1 MAVTPQERRVPW
13 QFAGAAPH
21 QKRHWHLPGGLHAG
35 LSSLAAIVL
44 LLAVWELATALGW
57 ASQYVLPAPAIV
69 LADLWEIVADGTIVS
84 NTAVTLQEAGLGLLI
99 AAAVALPCGYVIA
112 HVRMLEQFVAP
123 LVAASQAIP
132 AVAVAPLLVTSI
144 GNGVELKVV
153 VCAIIVVFPLL
164 VNAVTAFRG
173 VPREYL
179 EVARVFGVPRW
190 ETIARV
196 EAPLAA
202 PVLLAGVKLAVTLSL
217 TGAIVGEFVASD
229 QGLGF
234 LLNFYRDNQ
243 LQPYAFATLV
253 VLMVIGIAAYS
264 CISFLERKVAR
275 WQG

>member
-1 MAVTPQERRVPW
+1 MNWRFAVDTPRASRLHVPRW
-13 QFAGAAPH
+13 
-21 QKRHWHLPGGLHAG
+21 LDAG
-35 LSSLAAIVL
+35 LPSIVAILLVIGIWEVL
-44 LLAVWELATALGW
+44 TATGW

-69 LADLWEIVADGTIVS
+69 LANLWEILGDGTVAT
-84 NTAVTLQEAGLGLLI
+84 NTAATVQEAGLGLLI
-99 AAAVALPCGYVIA
+99 GAAVALPCGYVVA
-112 HVRMLEQFVAP
+112 HARVLERFIAP
-123 LVAASQAIP
+123 LIAASQAVP
-132 AVAVAPLLVTSI
+132 AVAVTPLLVTSL

-153 VCAIIVVFPLL
+153 VCAVVVVFPLI

-179 EVARVFGVPRW
+179 EVARVFGVPRL

-196 EAPLAA
+196 EVPLAA
-202 PVLLAGVKLAVTLSL
+202 PVLLAGIKLGVTLSL

-234 LLNFYRDNQ
+234 LLNFYNNNQ

-264 CISFLERKVAR
+264 FVSFLEGKVAE

>member
-21 QKRHWHLPGGLHAG
+21 TRHWHLPGRLRAG

-69 LADLWEIVADGTIVS
+69 LADLWEIVADGTITS
-84 NTAVTLQEAGLGLLI
+84 NAAVTLQEAGLGLLI

-112 HVRMLEQFVAP
+112 HVRLLEQFVAP
-123 LVAASQAIP
+123 LIAASQGVP

-217 TGAIVGEFVASD
+217 TGAIVGEFVASG

-253 VLMVIGIAAYS
+253 VLMAIGIAAYS
-264 CISFLERKVAR
+264 CISFLERKVAG

>member
-21 QKRHWHLPGGLHAG
+21 TRHWHLPGRLRAG

-69 LADLWEIVADGTIVS
+69 LADLWEIVADGTITS
-84 NTAVTLQEAGLGLLI
+84 NAAVTLQEAGLGLLI

-112 HVRMLEQFVAP
+112 HVRFLEQFVAP
-123 LVAASQAIP
+123 LIAASQAVP

-217 TGAIVGEFVASD
+217 TGAIVGEFVASG

-253 VLMVIGIAAYS
+253 VLMAIGIAAYS
-264 CISFLERKVAR
+264 CISFLERKVAG

>member
-1 MAVTPQERRVPW
+1 
-13 QFAGAAPH
+13 
-21 QKRHWHLPGGLHAG
+21 
-35 LSSLAAIVL
+35 
-44 LLAVWELATALGW
+44 
-57 ASQYVLPAPAIV
+57 LPAPAVV
-69 LADLWEIVADGTIVS
+69 LADLWEIVADGTIAS
-84 NTAVTLQEAGLGLLI
+84 NAVVTLQEAGLGLLI

-112 HVRMLEQFVAP
+112 HVRVLERFVAP
-123 LVAASQAIP
+123 LIAASQAVP

-173 VPREYL
+173 VPHEYL

-202 PVLLAGVKLAVTLSL
+202 PVLLAGFKLAVTLSL
-217 TGAIVGEFVASD
+217 TGAIVGEFVASG

-253 VLMVIGIAAYS
+253 VLMAIGIAAYS
-264 CISFLERKVAR
+264 CISYLERKVAG